1 MSNSFS
7 RDVDVSLSL
16 RSPNIESW
24 HLLVLSWNN
33 EDSVF
38 QDFATQPIISEAVF
52 YSIDRNKDGYITK
65 GELKLASRG
74 TSMKKLSEII
84 DEIDNNSD
92 GKLTL
97 EEVKAIAKK
106 AHRKKTS
113 EKSSKN

>member
-1 MSNSFS
+1 MPPLLAIDWEDEVN
-7 RDVDVSLSL
+7 
-16 RSPNIESW
+16 W
-24 HLLVLSWNN
+24 HYDQRPTWNN

-106 AHRKKTS
+106 ANVICERSQSLNQPTLAC
-113 EKSSKN
+113 